1 MRKSMTNR
9 LAAAVLAAALSLP
22 VAGWAA
28 SADTP
33 AATGSAATAMPAAGS
48 QQQKVEQR
56 IADMHATLKITSS
69 EEPQWDKFSQVML
82 DNAQTMDSLLSANA
96 GKVQTQT
103 AAEMMQTY
111 AMIAQQHAQDVQK
124 LSTAFDTLYASLTPE
139 QKKSAD
145 DMFRSSVTQR
155 EQKTGG

>member
-1 MRKSMTNR
+1 MFGMNCVR
-9 LAAAVLAAALSLP
+9 LDIRRIQQRHANAVPSPVGAQPAL
-22 VAGWAA
+22 VKAGTI
-28 SADTP
+28 S
-33 AATGSAATAMPAAGS
+33 
-48 QQQKVEQR
+48 
-56 IADMHATLKITSS
+56 H
-69 EEPQWDKFSQVML
+69 
-82 DNAQTMDSLLSANA
+82 A

-145 DMFRSSVTQR
+145 DM
-155 EQKTGG
+155 